1 MIGECLMSCL
11 SVLPH
16 RPAVTDCVI
25 HLTST
30 ATPKQTG
37 AEHKETSQLE
47 LSSELKYT
55 VYSLFI

>member
-1 MIGECLMSCL
+1 MMGERLD
-11 SVLPH
+11 VLH
-16 RPAVTDCVI
+16 NVRPAVTDGVI

-37 AEHKETSQLE
+37 GEHTETRQLE

-55 VYSLFI
+55 DYSLFI